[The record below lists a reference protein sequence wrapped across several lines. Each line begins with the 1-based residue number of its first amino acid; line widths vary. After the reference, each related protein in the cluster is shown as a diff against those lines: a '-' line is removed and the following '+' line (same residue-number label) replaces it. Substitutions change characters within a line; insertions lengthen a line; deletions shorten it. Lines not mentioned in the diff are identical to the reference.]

1 MSGLGTTVRDTS
13 ANAPADR
20 VPVRLEKRSSSGEW
34 ESRTRAVTDQT
45 GHIENLLPEGL
56 ELTAG
61 VYRLSYDT
69 ASYFEHHHM
78 AAPYPEIVVTF
89 EIQHPGATVHIPL
102 ELSPVGYATR
112 WEGA

>member
-13 ANAPADR
+13 RNAPADR
-20 VPVRLEKRSSSGEW
+20 VPVRLEKRSGTGEW
-34 ESRTRAVTDQT
+34 EFRTRAVTDAA
-45 GHIENLLPEGL
+45 GHIANLLPEGL

-69 ASYFEHHHM
+69 DSYFEHHHM
-78 AAPYPEIVVTF
+78 AAPYPEIAVVF
-89 EIQHPGATVHIPL
+89 EIQRPGATVHIPL
-102 ELSPVGYATR
+102 ELSPDGYATR